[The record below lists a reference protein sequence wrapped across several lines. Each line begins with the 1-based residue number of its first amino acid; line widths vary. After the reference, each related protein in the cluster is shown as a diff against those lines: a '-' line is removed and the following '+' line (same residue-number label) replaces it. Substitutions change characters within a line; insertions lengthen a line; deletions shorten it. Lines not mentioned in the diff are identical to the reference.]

1 MSIQDSF
8 FQTFFCFQ
16 NQDLQF
22 WVYIL
27 QFWVVE
33 TGFQRI
39 VTKAVELQKVQ
50 LNTTKTSNK

>member
-50 LNTTKTSNK
+50 LNTIKNK